1 MNQVPEAV
9 RQTVP
14 LSEAELDELD
24 RFLAS
29 DVTSDE
35 TMMIDA
41 MDGYLTAVV
50 LGPVDI
56 PIETW
61 LPGIWGPGPD
71 HAPAFRSAEH
81 EQRILDLIARHCKG
95 IRWALEY
102 DPDDI
107 DPILDTVTYQ
117 DKSRE
122 YLDGEMWA
130 YGFIRGIALV
140 RDAWKPLFEDAGAMD
155 ALMPIYILG
164 ADDPTPEQQ
173 ALSDTPSR
181 REKLTEQF
189 PDSIGALWRFWHP
202 DHRPMAEVMA
212 IPVKRAEPK
221 IGRNDPCPCGSGRKF
236 KKCCGAH

>member
-1 MNQVPEAV
+1 MTQSPDIV
-9 RQTVP
+9 RLMAP
-14 LSEAELDELD
+14 LSEAELSELD

-29 DVTSDE
+29 DATSDE

-41 MDGYLTAVV
+41 LDGYLTAVV

-56 PIETW
+56 STETW
-61 LPGIWGPGPD
+61 LPGIWGPGPE
-71 HAPAFRSAEH
+71 HAPTFQTAELG
-81 EQRILDLIARHCKG
+81 QRILDLIVRHCNG
-95 IRWALEY
+95 IRWALDY

-107 DPILDTVTYQ
+107 DPIFDTVTYQ

-130 YGFIRGIALV
+130 YGFLQGIALA
-140 RDAWKPLFEDAGAMD
+140 RDAWQPLFENGSAMD

-164 ADDPTPEQQ
+164 SDQPTAEQQ
-173 ALSDTPSR
+173 GLSDTPSK

-189 PDSIGALWRFWHP
+189 PASIGALWRFWHP
-202 DHRPMAEVMA
+202 DHHPKAEAMAT
-212 IPVKRAEPK
+212 PVKRSEPK
-221 IGRNDPCPCGSGRKF
+221 VGRNDPCPCGSGKKF

>member
-1 MNQVPEAV
+1 MTQATDIV
-9 RQTVP
+9 RQKGP
-14 LSEAELDELD
+14 LSEAELIELD

-29 DVTSDE
+29 DATADE

-41 MDGYLTAVV
+41 LDGYLTAVV

-56 PIETW
+56 PAETW
-61 LPGIWGPGPD
+61 LPGIWGAGPG
-71 HAPAFRSAEH
+71 HAPTFQSAEQG
-81 EQRILDLIARHCKG
+81 QRILELIARHCNG
-95 IRWALEY
+95 IRWALNY

-107 DPILDTVTYQ
+107 DPIFDTVSFQ

-130 YGFIRGIALV
+130 YGFIQGIALV
-140 RDAWKPLFEDAGAMD
+140 RDAWQPLFEDSGAMD

-164 ADDPTPEQQ
+164 GDNPTPEQQ
-173 ALSDTPSR
+173 SLSDTPAK

-189 PDSIGALWRFWHP
+189 PASIGALWRFWHP
-202 DHRPMAEVMA
+202 DHRPTAEAMAT
-212 IPVKRAEPK
+212 PVKRSDPK
-221 IGRNDPCPCGSGRKF
+221 VGRNDPCPCGSGRKF